1 MTETINRA
9 PRVFFN
15 NGTYLVT
22 ASLLSAPRRFYPI
35 ANTTA
40 RIRRDPLW
48 LAAGVVA
55 FVSLA
60 TAVYGD
66 LLYVRELCVM
76 WGVAVLLLA
85 AGMMTAILHVDA
97 VGHRN
102 ALVFGPARRVQAL
115 YRAIRDARMHAG
127 DTAVGVAGEPANE
140 TSEYT

>member
-1 MTETINRA
+1 MTGTNRD
-9 PRVFFN
+9 PRVFFE

-22 ASLLSAPRRFYPI
+22 ASLLSTPRRFYPI

-55 FVSLA
+55 FVGLA

-66 LLYVRELCVM
+66 LLYFSELMVM
-76 WGVAVLLLA
+76 WGLAVLLLA
-85 AGMMTAILHVDA
+85 AGVMTAILHVDA

-102 ALVFGPARRVQAL
+102 ALVFGPARRVKAL
-115 YRAIRDARMHAG
+115 YHAIRAARLHVG
-127 DTAVGVAGEPANE
+127 DPAVAVSGEASNE
-140 TSEYT
+140 TAE